1 MPAPRPVATI
11 GHLAQGMFPMGL
23 DQQSL
28 EKRLNACI
36 GIPMGPQRSWDPVNQ
51 AMIRHWCDAMGD
63 TNPLYTDPVFAA
75 GSRHQ
80 GVIAPPTMI
89 QAWTMPGY
97 TNRLAPGSGGRPENL
112 ENYFEL
118 LSEAGYISVVAVNC
132 EQTYFKNA
140 HLGDAIYNTK
150 ALESVSDRK
159 QTALGEGY
167 FITELWTFFNQ
178 HDEKVAE
185 MRFRLLKF
193 KAPSAS

>member
-1 MPAPRPVATI
+1 MS
-11 GHLAQGMFPMGL
+11 L
-23 DQQSL
+23 DQETL
-28 EKRLNACI
+28 EKRLKACI
-36 GIPMGPQRSWDPVNQ
+36 GIAMGPQCSWDPVNQ

-63 TNPLYTDPVFAA
+63 TNPLYTDPAFAA
-75 GSRHQ
+75 RSRHQ
-80 GVIAPPTMI
+80 GITAPSTMI

-97 TNRLAPGSGGRPENL
+97 TNRLAPGSGGRPDNL
-112 ENYFEL
+112 EDYFSL
-118 LSEAGYISVVAVNC
+118 LSEAGYVSVVAVNC

-140 HLGDAIYNTK
+140 QLGDAIYNTK
-150 ALESVSDRK
+150 WLESVSERK